1 VARHLPGSA
10 VGGGCFHFSVSR
22 PCQRHQERLGPALG
36 PVPRLDQGPHVREE
50 RPQLGRVEDVVTL
63 DVEVPRSCLKR
74 NRRGVWY
81 VGRDIPFDR
90 VRRIVTFAEVA
101 GAVA

>member
-1 VARHLPGSA
+1 MIAHL
-10 VGGGCFHFSVSR
+10 VGLVGA
-22 PCQRHQERLGPALG
+22 E
-36 PVPRLDQGPHVREE
+36 VR
-50 RPQLGRVEDVVTL
+50 VTL
-63 DVEVPRSCLKR
+63 EIEAPRSWLKR

-81 VGRDIPFDR
+81 VARDIPFDR